1 MLLGGF
7 LLEELGRAPT
17 VSRWAPQG
25 VEWGLRP
32 WACHQRNLS

>member
-7 LLEELGRAPT
+7 LPEELGRAPT

-32 WACHQRNLS
+32 WACCQRNLS